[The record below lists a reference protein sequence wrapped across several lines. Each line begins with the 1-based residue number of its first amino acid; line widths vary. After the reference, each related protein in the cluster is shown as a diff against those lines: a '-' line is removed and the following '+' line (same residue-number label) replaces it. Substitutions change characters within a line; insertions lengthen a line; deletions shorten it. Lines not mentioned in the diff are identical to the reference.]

1 MKLSVIICTHNPR
14 RDHLN
19 RMLASL
25 QAQTYHTDNWELVLI
40 DNASNPPLEEELD
53 LSWHPKARIISEPT
67 LGILP
72 ARVRGIQEAQADLL
86 LFVDDDNL
94 LEPNYLETALE
105 IGETHPFLGCWG
117 GQLIPEFEETPPDWI
132 DRFKLLLACVEI
144 PRDRWSNFTHDY
156 SVLPPTAGMCLR
168 REIAEEFIRLVETDS
183 RRQLLGRRGKK
194 GLTNCEDTDL
204 ALTACDLGFG
214 NGQFVRLKL
223 THLIPASRLDRDY
236 VLRFA
241 ESSFMSSF
249 VLRVI
254 RGEKLDPHP
263 SAGPGL
269 RPKLGSIRRRLMW
282 DRARRELYE
291 CELRGYQRACE
302 LVADW

>member
-1 MKLSVIICTHNPR
+1 
-14 RDHLN
+14 
-19 RMLASL
+19 
-25 QAQTYHTDNWELVLI
+25 
-40 DNASNPPLEEELD
+40 
-53 LSWHPKARIISEPT
+53 
-67 LGILP
+67 
-72 ARVRGIQEAQADLL
+72 
-86 LFVDDDNL
+86 
-94 LEPNYLETALE
+94 
-105 IGETHPFLGCWG
+105 
-117 GQLIPEFEETPPDWI
+117 
-132 DRFKLLLACVEI
+132 
-144 PRDRWSNFTHDY
+144 
-156 SVLPPTAGMCLR
+156 MCLR
-168 REIAEEFIRLVETDS
+168 REVAEEFIRLVETDS

-204 ALTACDLGFG
+204 ALTACDLGLG

-223 THLIPASRLDRDY
+223 THLIPAGRLNRDY